1 MCLCMCLSVSLL
13 VVCFMPAWSPR
24 HALNNIQSQLHI
36 ATIQVALDFV
46 LYYHCTSGLCCGS
59 QAVPMVPR
67 WGPSGLAPQAAPTS
81 STPAAAASSSRHS
94 SSSSQAPASSD
105 WQTVKTSSTKPKGR
119 RPGPSQANA
128 RAPAYASASPLDFQ
142 EPWRD
147 DAGSSDDHAA
157 ESVNQRRPPK
167 QRPIVMPAVTEE
179 LPEDWEEAASAT
191 DAADEG
197 AEAATEAA
205 AVTKSLDHAACV
217 AAAQSDEA
225 IASAAPTDAF
235 GQQPVPTSEPNVS
248 SKQFGVAVPAA
259 DDAGAAAEQA
269 QPGSDAAADEASLRS
284 SAGGAAEHD
293 DQAAEGTQGSVAF
306 GEGDTVAAAG
316 RKEEAAAAAGD
327 KNEAAAAGEEGEA
340 AAAAAGLQPP
350 MPSSAEATVSVQV
363 EEARPGS
370 ISASHQGHQED
381 LAEGHESD
389 GYLPGQQLPFCP
401 GNDAASTV
409 QGGTGQGEQRA
420 VALDRVMDG
429 ESVGL
434 AIQSDAGSFLHDVG
448 EETLRMQDSSA
459 STVQAGSDH

>member
-13 VVCFMPAWSPR
+13 VVCFMPPWSPR
-24 HALNNIQSQLHI
+24 HAPNNIQSQLHI
-36 ATIQVALDFV
+36 AMIQVALDFV

-59 QAVPMVPR
+59 QAVPVIPR
-67 WGPSGLAPQAAPTS
+67 WGPSGLAPQAPPTS

-128 RAPAYASASPLDFQ
+128 PAPAYASASPLDFQ

-248 SKQFGVAVPAA
+248 SKQFGAAVPAA

-293 DQAAEGTQGSVAF
+293 DQAAEGTQGSVPF

-316 RKEEAAAAAGD
+316 RKEDAAG
-327 KNEAAAAGEEGEA
+327 GEKGEA
-340 AAAAAGLQPP
+340 AVAVAAAGLQPP

-370 ISASHQGHQED
+370 ISASHQGHPED

-389 GYLPGQQLPFCP
+389 GYLPGQQLPCRP

-409 QGGTGQGEQRA
+409 QGGMAQGEQRA

-434 AIQSDAGSFLHDVG
+434 AIQSDAGSSLHDVG
-448 EETLRMQDSSA
+448 EETLRMQDSIA

>member
-1 MCLCMCLSVSLL
+1 
-13 VVCFMPAWSPR
+13 MPACSPS
-24 HALNNIQSQLHI
+24 HALNNVQSQLQI

-46 LYYHCTSGLCCGS
+46 LYYHCASGLCCGS
-59 QAVPMVPR
+59 QAVPVIPR

-128 RAPAYASASPLDFQ
+128 PAPAYASASPLDFQ

-167 QRPIVMPAVTEE
+167 QRPNVMPAVTEE

-191 DAADEG
+191 DAADKG

-225 IASAAPTDAF
+225 IASASPTDAF

-248 SKQFGVAVPAA
+248 SKQLGVAVPAA

-284 SAGGAAEHD
+284 SVGGAAEHD
-293 DQAAEGTQGSVAF
+293 GQAAEGTQGSVPF

-327 KNEAAAAGEEGEA
+327 KSEAAAAGEEGEA
-340 AAAAAGLQPP
+340 AVAAAGLQPP

-381 LAEGHESD
+381 LADDHESD
-389 GYLPGQQLPFCP
+389 GYLPGQELPFCP

-434 AIQSDAGSFLHDVG
+434 AIQSDAGSSLHDVG
-448 EETLRMQDSSA
+448 EETLRMQDSIA